1 MTKFTKEFL
10 IPYYDTDPKGVL
22 RPEIVLSYMAETSS
36 WHSDSLGVGHKL
48 LNASGYGWMLNR
60 WEAEFIEL
68 PKAKEKAIVK
78 TWTSS
83 FDRFYATREFN
94 MEDERGNLLVKASTQ
109 WIFLDMKKKRPIR
122 IPMEIQVKYS
132 FIEEHGFDGY
142 TDLKPFEAAAG
153 RTITTRKSDIDNNN
167 HVNNIRYIEWML
179 EKIPDEVSKD
189 KKLKRLAV
197 NYKKEV
203 LLGDTIRSILTTDTV
218 SGDRFFHLISVDGE
232 TNALGMTEWK

>member
-1 MTKFTKEFL
+1 MTKFTKEFR
-10 IPYYDTDPKGVL
+10 IPYFDTDPRGIL
-22 RPEIVLSYMAETSS
+22 RPEIVLAYMAETSS

-48 LNASGYGWMLNR
+48 LNANGYGWMLNR
-60 WEAEFIEL
+60 WEAEFIKL
-68 PKAKEKAIVK
+68 PQAKEKVIIR

-94 MEDERGNLLVKASTQ
+94 MEDEEGNLLAKASTQ

-122 IPMEIQVKYS
+122 IPKEIQEKYS

-142 TDLKPFEAAAG
+142 TDLKPMDATEG
-153 RTITTRKSDIDNNN
+153 RTISTRKSDIDNNN

-179 EKIPDEVSKD
+179 EQVPEDVLGNKD
-189 KKLKRLAV
+189 LKRLAV

-203 LLGDTIRSILTTDTV
+203 LLGDTVRSSLAVDPV
-218 SGDRFFHLISVDGE
+218 NRGRLLHLISVDGE